1 MSSPMALPSSPEL
14 VKAKL
19 LYDFDVL
26 IGVTAALLAVSTVS
40 VGLRSYVRGY
50 ITKTFGWDDATM
62 VAAWFCYFVVAA
74 LTFIATKSE
83 YLVVDTGV
91 LNMALNSLVQL
102 IRYTNIVYSLT
113 MIIVKISIGIF
124 FLKLFSTTSFNWQ
137 RWTIIG
143 MMGLTTIL
151 GTAYL
156 IMTFATC
163 AIMVQS
169 QKTTALHTGTD
180 WCPIQD
186 TFVRVSITYSVVNII
201 TDFVW
206 TGLAIVALVRAK
218 MSTSTKVSASCL
230 LSFGAIGC
238 IASIMRVVAQ
248 APVTDIRLAGVVLAQ
263 WSNIEAGMCI
273 IAGSLMTLRPLVQ
286 PVIEKA
292 RSTFSAM
299 SSKASRAGSDA
310 SSQELSGNVSSVKSF
325 RSQESDIEKGEMGV
339 TITKTFTVTEK
350 AVLDSETWSN
360 KS

>member
-1 MSSPMALPSSPEL
+1 M
-14 VKAKL
+14 
-19 LYDFDVL
+19 
-26 IGVTAALLAVSTVS
+26 
-40 VGLRSYVRGY
+40 
-50 ITKTFGWDDATM
+50 
-62 VAAWFCYFVVAA
+62 
-74 LTFIATKSE
+74 
-83 YLVVDTGV
+83 VDTGV
-91 LNMALNSLVQL
+91 LNMSMNALVQL

-124 FLKLFSTTSFNWQ
+124 FLKLFSTTSFKWQ

-143 MMGLTTIL
+143 LMVVSTIL
-151 GTAYL
+151 GLAYL

-186 TFVRVSITYSVVNII
+186 TFVRISITYSVFNII

-218 MSTSTKVSASCL
+218 MSTSTKLSASCL

-286 PVIEKA
+286 PAIEKA
-292 RSTFSAM
+292 RSAM
-299 SSKASRAGSDA
+299 SSKASTRAGSDA
-310 SSQELSGNVSSVKSF
+310 SSRELSGNVSTVKSF
-325 RSQESDIEKGEMGV
+325 RSQESDLEKGGDVGV
-339 TITKTFTVTEK
+339 TVTKTWTVTEK
-350 AVLDSETWSN
+350 AVLDDETWSN